1 MEIIQDFIPLGNINR
16 PERTNSMEFI
26 TIHNT
31 GNTKI
36 GADADNHIGY
46 LKNLK
51 EKTSWHYTVDD
62 KCICQ
67 HLPDNECAFH
77 TGDGFGL
84 KSGNRRSI
92 GIEIC
97 MNPDGDLLKATENAV
112 KLTRYLMKKY
122 NIPITNV
129 VQHNK
134 WSGKN
139 CPQMIRA
146 GKPYDWNTFINKVME
161 VEKMERYVNINEVP
175 EWGKETIKKL
185 INIGIIAGTGNG
197 LDLSED
203 MVRMWVHAD
212 RLGIIDFF
220 VERRNNNAK

>member
-97 MNPDGDLLKATENAV
+97 MNPDCDLLKATENAV

-161 VEKMERYVNINEVP
+161 VEKMDGIKDIDTALKVLVDKKIINTPDYWKGAIEYVKYQ
-175 EWGKETIKKL
+175 KELILAMANYIIKE
-185 INIGIIAGTGNG
+185 G
-197 LDLSED
+197 
-203 MVRMWVHAD
+203 
-212 RLGIIDFF
+212 
-220 VERRNNNAK
+220 